1 MWTGNTANFYRKTTT
16 FPVPVLLVQAG
27 FAVYLIR
34 RADGQPR
41 VDVGI
46 RDGIAG
52 RRTVTVE
59 QGENEAESNY
69 RRCLKRTR
77 ATFEF
82 VLTPSI
88 SFRPRPRPTPIPRP
102 IYREGEM
109 FSNIDE

>member
-27 FAVYLIR
+27 FAVYLVR

-52 RRTVTVE
+52 RRTVTAE

-69 RRCLKRTR
+69 RRYLKRTR
-77 ATFEF
+77 P
-82 VLTPSI
+82 LS
-88 SFRPRPRPTPIPRP
+88 SF
-102 IYREGEM
+102 
-109 FSNIDE
+109 